1 MYYVYVV
8 RSESTGKIYIG
19 QTNNIEKRL
28 QRHNKI
34 LKVKKTSYTY
44 KNKGLWILVYKE
56 KMSDRKTALKRE
68 KQLKSARG
76 REFIKSR
83 ISARSSVGRA
93 VAF

>member
-8 RSESTGKIYIG
+8 RSESTGKIYVG

-34 LKVKKTSYTY
+34 LKVKKTNYTY
-44 KNKGLWILVYKE
+44 KNKGPWALVYEE
-56 KMSDRKTALKRE
+56 KLFDRKTALKRE

-76 REFIKSR
+76 REFIKSK